1 MITRKVKLFSSAL
14 LGAALIAGCSGEK
27 PQASAP
33 KGAEAPVPAITTPEP
48 KVQPGTIGK
57 YGGTLHMPAYEDPKT
72 LNPAL
77 VTDSTSARFVSYT
90 FEGLVEL
97 HPFTFQIE
105 PALASSWSVSED
117 KKTYTFKLRKG
128 VQWSDGTP
136 LTADDVVFTF
146 NDVIANEKIPTDTRD
161 TIEVDGKLPEVKK
174 VDDTTVAIT
183 TPKPFQPF
191 LRLIGG
197 VPILPKHA
205 LAKTVTQT
213 DKTGAPVFNQTWAL
227 DADITQIV
235 SNGPWIYESYQ
246 PAQRMV
252 FKRNPNYWRVNEQN
266 QPLPYFDRLD
276 VAFLKNVDTALLK
289 FQAGET
295 DAQWL
300 RGKDYPLMKPLEQK
314 QNFTIVNGGPDWRL
328 SYFEL
333 NINDRKNAQGKPYVD
348 PVKSAWLRDVRFR
361 RALAHALDRDSIK
374 KNVLRNMGVEQNS
387 PVFQKSPY
395 FSPDANVMYPYDLA
409 KAEALLT
416 EAGFKKAADGML
428 RDAKGNPVKLEM
440 IMETGSPEG
449 EQEANIWKTDL
460 KKLGIDLKLSPM
472 TFNSKLDR
480 LQNTRDWEI
489 TMGAFGAG
497 PDPFDASNLWKSS
510 GHAHSFNH
518 DPKTAKAHT
527 AWEARIDEIL
537 ADASTNFDEDRRKSL
552 YSEFQKILTEE
563 SVLIYR
569 PVFLYTVAV
578 RNNLGNAQPSPYSS
592 LGSSWNSWEL
602 YRK

>member
-14 LGAALIAGCSGEK
+14 LGAALIAGCSGGK
-27 PQASAP
+27 PEASAP
-33 KGAEAPVPAITTPEP
+33 KGGDAPVPAITTTEP

-57 YGGTLHMPAYEDPKT
+57 YGGTIHLPAYEDPKT

-77 VTDSTSARFVSYT
+77 VTDSTSARFVAYT

-128 VQWSDGTP
+128 LQWSDGQP

-146 NDVIANEKIPTDTRD
+146 NDVIANRKIPTDTRD
-161 TIEVDGKLPEVKK
+161 TIQVDGQLPTVKK
-174 VDDTTVAIT
+174 VDDGTVEIS

-205 LAKTVTQT
+205 LASTVTET
-213 DKTGAPVFNQTWAL
+213 DKTGAPKFNQTWAL
-227 DADITQIV
+227 DADITKIV
-235 SNGPWIYESYQ
+235 SNGPWIYESYM

-300 RGKDYPLMKPLEQK
+300 RGKDYPLMKPLEQQ

-333 NINDRKNAQGKPYVD
+333 NINDRKNAQGKPFVD

-361 RALAHALDRDSIK
+361 RALAHALDRESIK
-374 KNVLRNMGVEQNS
+374 KLVLRNMGVEQNS
-387 PVFQKSPY
+387 PIFQKSPY
-395 FSPDANVMYPYDLA
+395 YSPDANVMYPFDLA

-416 EAGFKKAADGML
+416 EAGFKKAADGIL

-440 IMETGSPEG
+440 VMETGSPEG

-510 GHAHSFNH
+510 GQAHSFNH
-518 DPKTAKAHT
+518 DPKTTKAYT
-527 AWEARIDEIL
+527 PWEARIDEIL
-537 ADASTNFDEDRRKSL
+537 ADASTNFDEERRKAL
-552 YSEFQKILTEE
+552 YGEFQKIVTEE

>member
-14 LGAALIAGCSGEK
+14 LGAALIAGCSGAK
-27 PQASAP
+27 PEASAP
-33 KGAEAPVPAITTPEP
+33 QGGDAPVPAITTTEP

-77 VTDSTSARFVSYT
+77 VTDSTSARFVAYT
-90 FEGLVEL
+90 FEGLVEE
-97 HPFTFQIE
+97 HPFTYQIE

-128 VQWSDGTP
+128 LQWSDGQP

-146 NDVIANEKIPTDTRD
+146 NDVIANPKIPTDTRD
-161 TIEVDGKLPEVKK
+161 TIEVDGQLPTVKK
-174 VDDTTVAIT
+174 VDDITVAIS
-183 TPKPFQPF
+183 TPKPFVPF

-205 LAKTVTQT
+205 LAKTLTET
-213 DKTGAPVFNQTWAL
+213 DKSGSPVFNQTWAM
-227 DADITQIV
+227 DADITKIV
-235 SNGPWIYESYQ
+235 SNGPWIYDTYAPS
-246 PAQRMV
+246 QRMV

-300 RGKDYPLMKPLEQK
+300 RGKDYPLMKPLEQQ

-333 NINDRKNAQGKPYVD
+333 NINDRKNAKGKPFVD

-361 RALAHALDRDSIK
+361 RALAHALDRESIK
-374 KNVLRNMGVEQNS
+374 KLVLRNMGVEQNS
-387 PVFQKSPY
+387 PIFQKSPY

-440 IMETGSPEG
+440 ILETGSPEG

-489 TMGAFGAG
+489 TMGAFGASV
-497 PDPFDASNLWKSS
+497 DPFAASNLWKSS

-518 DPKTAKAHT
+518 DPGTAKAHT
-527 AWEARIDEIL
+527 AWETRVDEIL

-578 RNNLGNAQPSPYSS
+578 RNTLGNAQPSPYSS